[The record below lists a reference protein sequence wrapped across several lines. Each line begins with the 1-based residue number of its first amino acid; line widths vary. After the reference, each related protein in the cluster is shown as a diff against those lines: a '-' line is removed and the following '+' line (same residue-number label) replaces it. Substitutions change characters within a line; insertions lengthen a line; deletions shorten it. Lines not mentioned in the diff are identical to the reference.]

1 MAKEFV
7 KGVTVGEATAEENT
21 QPAVSTVETNEEETK
36 QVIRANEE
44 DFIAGLI
51 AAADFASD
59 EEETQR
65 IEIVRNGKLAFAFS
79 IRPLGSEEYDKCRK
93 KFTKYVRNKQLGI
106 KMPEDTDRIKYQS
119 AIIHKAT
126 IAEDREKLWDNKK
139 VWQALIA
146 WTCDIAASKSLY
158 VSIVS
163 FRPILTPRT
172 APTWKIGFF
181 NRFMIPRTGE
191 VMRSIARIV
200 TLHVFPAKLLS
211 PLPSVEST
219 GLIRSFASS
228 RTSYF
233 SFAQLARLF
242 SVF

>member
-139 VWQALIA
+139 VWQALE
-146 WTCDIAASKSLY
+146 SK
-158 VSIVS
+158 
-163 FRPILTPRT
+163 
-172 APTWKIGFF
+172 GFQI
-181 NRFMIPRTGE
+181 MSGLDVIEYTLKAGE
-191 VMRSIARIV
+191 KDRIIDAIDTLSGYESNIEEVAKNKLKPGARCACCI
-200 TLHVFPAKLLS
+200 TYSKRQ
-211 PLPSVEST
+211 E
-219 GLIRSFASS
+219 
-228 RTSYF
+228 
-233 SFAQLARLF
+233 
-242 SVF
+242 